1 MNMHGI
7 GTGYAWNM
15 YGICIEYAWNITE
28 TECNMHGICGA
39 QAWQMHGIWNLRGMD
54 MLNLCNMNAIRMG
67 Y

>member
-39 QAWQMHGIWNLRGMD
+39 QAWQMHGIWNLHGDGHAKSM
-54 MLNLCNMNAIRMG
+54 
-67 Y
+67 